1 LAGAVF
7 YSRRMASSDGT
18 LRLRATLEPRGPA
31 AAIVLTDEQA
41 AAFGAGKAFGVRV
54 SVNGREVPARLA
66 RMGGE
71 NLVGFSKK
79 LRAELDV
86 EIGDTVDAVIAVDTA
101 PREVVVP
108 PALASRLGDDP
119 AAKAAFDALAPS
131 HRKEFARWIDEA
143 KREETRAARV
153 EETLQLLRAGRT
165 RR

>member
-1 LAGAVF
+1 
-7 YSRRMASSDGT
+7 MTSSNGI
-18 LRLRATLEPRGPA
+18 LRLHTTLEPRGPA
-31 AAIVLTDEQA
+31 AAIVLTDEQVA
-41 AAFGAGKAFGVRV
+41 SFGAGKTFGVRV
-54 SVNGREVPARLA
+54 TVNGAEVAARLA

-79 LRAELDV
+79 LRADLGV
-86 EIGDTVDAVIAVDTA
+86 EIGAVVDAVIAVDTA
-101 PREVVVP
+101 PREVTVP
-108 PALASRLGDDP
+108 AALATRLGADP

-153 EETLQLLRAGRT
+153 EEAVQMLHGGRT